1 MLYQSEPLYRQVY
14 AKIKKSILNGEIS
27 PGSKIVVAELAK
39 TFKISRTPL
48 REALRQL
55 QKEGLL
61 VLDNTG
67 TRVIELNR
75 KDFYELCF
83 CRLIL
88 EKRIITLVVN
98 EIPDEQLDMID
109 SIIHKLEKS
118 VVRNE
123 ILKVLSLN
131 TDFHEIIIN
140 ACENKRLVNLLK
152 QVRYLLLLYR
162 AEINKVSIDHVEI
175 LKEHKIILKALKDRD
190 VDRAEQAIVNHLNND
205 YRRGEKILNSEG
217 VSNAKK
223 GQSFGFP
230 APNFNT

>member
-27 PGSKIVVAELAK
+27 PGSKIVVAELAN

-75 KDFYELCF
+75 EDFYELCF

-88 EKRIITLVVN
+88 EKRIMTLVVN
-98 EIPDEQLDMID
+98 EIPDEQLEMID
-109 SIIHKLEKS
+109 SIIHKLEKA

-152 QVRYLLLLYR
+152 QVRSLLLLYKQKL
-162 AEINKVSIDHVEI
+162 IKFLSIM
-175 LKEHKIILKALKDRD
+175 LR
-190 VDRAEQAIVNHLNND
+190 
-205 YRRGEKILNSEG
+205 S
-217 VSNAKK
+217 
-223 GQSFGFP
+223 
-230 APNFNT
+230 